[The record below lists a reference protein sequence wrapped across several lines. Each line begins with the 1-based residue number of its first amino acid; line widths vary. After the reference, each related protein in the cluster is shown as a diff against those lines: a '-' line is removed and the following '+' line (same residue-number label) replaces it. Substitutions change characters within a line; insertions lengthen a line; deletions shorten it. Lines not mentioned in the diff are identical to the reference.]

1 MLILGYVI
9 SFGIADIKLASP
21 DYYKIF
27 WLALLSTA
35 LFAFPYEI
43 TYKQGRRDNLPN
55 YVIYRSIFL
64 LYFCPFLAGIA
75 IYYFG

>member
-1 MLILGYVI
+1 MVKLGYVI
-9 SFGIADIKLASP
+9 PLGIADIKLASP

-35 LFAFPYEI
+35 LFAFSYEI
-43 TYKQGRRDNLPN
+43 TYKQGRRDSLPN

-64 LYFCPFLAGIA
+64 LYFFPFLAGVA